1 MPNEREEK
9 MNKERKEVCLSGS
22 GGQGLILAGIIL
34 AEAAGIYDGFE
45 VAQTQSYGPE
55 ARGGASRSEVIISKD
70 KIDYPKVMKSDI
82 LLALTQQACD
92 KYIKNLSNDG
102 FLLADSTQ
110 VLKIPPFPGKIYQY
124 PITDD
129 AIKVM
134 GNRLVANII
143 SLGIIVQLTDIVAR
157 DAIKKAL
164 ISRIPARIKD
174 LNIKALEHGFEVAKK
189 L

>member
-1 MPNEREEK
+1 
-9 MNKERKEVCLSGS
+9 MNKERKEICLSGS

-70 KIDYPKVMKSDI
+70 KIDYPKVIKSDI
-82 LLALTQQACD
+82 LLALTQEACD
-92 KYIKNLSNDG
+92 KYIKNMSDDG
-102 FLLADSTQ
+102 ILLADTTQ
-110 VLKIPPFPGKIYQY
+110 VTAIPSFSGKIYQY

-129 AIKVM
+129 AIKVI
-134 GNRLVANII
+134 GNRLVANIL
-143 SLGIIVQLTDIVAR
+143 SLGIIVQLTNIVTK
-157 DAIKKAL
+157 DSIKKAV
-164 ISRIPARIKD
+164 ISRIPARIKE
-174 LNIKALEHGFEVAKK
+174 LNIQALEHGFEVAKK